1 MEFIINKECFN
12 KAISD
17 VSHAVSIKTP
27 VPILSGIKIV
37 ANSDCLSLL
46 GSNSDIVIEK
56 TIPLT
61 IDGVKELEVYKKGT
75 VVLSAKYLS
84 EIVKKLP
91 EVIHLKL
98 NENQSVTIKS
108 NEIVTNLN
116 GLQSGE
122 YPNLPQ
128 IDGAGYFNIP
138 SVELLEI
145 IKQTVFAVSKS
156 EARPALTG
164 VNLSIR
170 ENRLSCV
177 ATNSHRL
184 ALRELPLESMVNGSF
199 IVPSKSLNQLTKLIN
214 DESGIIHIFITKSYI
229 VFKSNN
235 ISLFSR
241 LIEGNYPN
249 ASGLLPKDFKT
260 IITLDT
266 KTLLRGIDRAC
277 LFASEWRNNNVH
289 LEILDNSELRISS
302 NSSELGKIEET
313 QSIKAIRGEAGLSI
327 SLDGSFLLDA
337 LKAIKEKDVKLSFGG
352 PMRPVLIEP
361 SGNSSYRQLI
371 SPVRT
376 Y

>member
-1 MEFIINKECFN
+1 MEFKINKECFN

-27 VPILSGIKIV
+27 IPILSGIKIV
-37 ANSDCLSLL
+37 ANEDGLTLL

-61 IDGVKELEVYKKGT
+61 IDGVTGLEVFEKGT

-91 EVIHLKL
+91 DVIHLKL
-98 NENQSVTIKS
+98 NGNQSVTIKS
-108 NEIVTNLN
+108 NEIVMNLN
-116 GLQSGE
+116 GLHSGE

-145 IKQTVFAVSKS
+145 IKQTAFAVSKN
-156 EARPALTG
+156 ETRPVLTG
-164 VNLSIR
+164 VNLSIK
-170 ENRLSCV
+170 ENKLTCI

-184 ALRELPLESMVNGSF
+184 ALRELPLESKVTGSF
-199 IVPSKSLNQLTKLIN
+199 IIPSKSLNELTKLFN
-214 DESGIIHIFITKSYI
+214 NEADIIHIFITESYI
-229 VFKSNN
+229 VFQANH

-249 ASGLLPKDFKT
+249 VSELLPKDLKT
-260 IITLDT
+260 IITVDT
-266 KTLLRGIDRAC
+266 NTLLKGIDRAC

-289 LEILDNSELRISS
+289 IDILDKSKLRISS

-313 QSIKAIRGEAGLSI
+313 QSIKSIRGEAGLSI

-337 LKAIKEKDVKLSFGG
+337 LKAIKENEVKLSFGG

-361 SGNSSYRQLI
+361 SDNSSYRHLI

>member
-1 MEFIINKECFN
+1 MEFKINKECFK

-17 VSHAVSIKTP
+17 VSHAVSVKTP
-27 VPILSGIKIV
+27 IPILSGIKIV
-37 ANSDCLSLL
+37 ANYDCLTLL
-46 GSNSDIVIEK
+46 GSNSDIVIQK

-61 IDGVKELEVYKKGT
+61 IDGVKELEVFEKGT

-84 EIVKKLP
+84 DIVKKLYD
-91 EVIHLKL
+91 VIHVKL

-108 NEIVTNLN
+108 NEIVMNLN
-116 GLQSGE
+116 GLHSGE

-128 IDGAGYFNIP
+128 IDGAAYFNIP

-145 IKQTVFAVSKS
+145 IKQTAFAVSKS
-156 EARPALTG
+156 ETRPALTG
-164 VNLSIR
+164 VNLSIK
-170 ENRLSCV
+170 ENKLTCV

-184 ALRELPLESMVNGSF
+184 ALREHVLESKLNGSF
-199 IVPSKSLNQLTKLIN
+199 IIPSKNLNELTKLFN
-214 DESGIIHIFITKSYI
+214 NEADIIHIFITESYI

-249 ASGLLPKDFKT
+249 VSGLLPKDLKT
-260 IITLDT
+260 IITVDT
-266 KTLLRGIDRAC
+266 NTLLNGIDRAC
-277 LFASEWRNNNVH
+277 VFASEWKNNNVR
-289 LEILDNSELRISS
+289 LEILNNSKLRISS
-302 NSSELGKIEET
+302 NSTELGEIEET
-313 QSIKAIRGEAGLSI
+313 QSIKSIRGEAGLSV

-337 LKAIKEKDVKLSFGG
+337 LKAIKENEVKLSFGG

-361 SGNSSYRQLI
+361 SDNSSYRHLI

>member
-1 MEFIINKECFN
+1 MEFKINKECFN
-12 KAISD
+12 KAITD

-27 VPILSGIKIV
+27 IPILSGIKIV
-37 ANSDCLSLL
+37 ANDDCLTLL

-61 IDGVKELEVYKKGT
+61 IDGVKELEVFEKGT

-84 EIVKKLP
+84 EIVKKLHD
-91 EVIHLKL
+91 VIHVKL
-98 NENQSVTIKS
+98 NENLSVTIKS
-108 NEIVTNLN
+108 NEIVMNLN
-116 GLQSGE
+116 GLHSGE
-122 YPNLPQ
+122 YPNTPQ
-128 IDGAGYFNIP
+128 MDESGYFNIP
-138 SVELLEI
+138 CVELLEI
-145 IKQTVFAVSKS
+145 IKQTAFAVSKS

-164 VNLSIR
+164 VNLSIKG
-170 ENRLSCV
+170 NKLTCV

-184 ALRELPLESMVNGSF
+184 ALRELVLESKLNGSF
-199 IVPSKSLNQLTKLIN
+199 IIPSKSLNELAKLFIN
-214 DESGIIHIFITKSYI
+214 EADIIHIFITESFI

-241 LIEGNYPN
+241 LIEGNFPN
-249 ASGLLPKDFKT
+249 VSGLLPKDLKT

-266 KTLLRGIDRAC
+266 NTLLKGIDRAC
-277 LFASEWRNNNVH
+277 LFANEWRNNNVH
-289 LEILDNSELRISS
+289 IEILDKSKLRISS
-302 NSSELGKIEET
+302 NSSDLGKIEET
-313 QSIKAIRGEAGLSI
+313 QSIKSFRGEAGLSV

-337 LKAIKEKDVKLSFGG
+337 LKAIKENEVKLSFGG

-361 SGNSSYRQLI
+361 SDNSSYLHLI